1 MAVGDEFSAS
11 NYLCVR
17 PSTKEFRMKISF
29 VVQDL
34 VGQGVQYA
42 TAIIAREFARCGWD
56 VEILVSPVHDDKIA
70 QGGKSFE
77 LPDSIKL
84 SYMPNRRGSRNGW
97 FMRKYLKTCGSDFVI
112 AESGIYSWC
121 IRWASL
127 GIAKKNLPKLVQV
140 VHGNEYMLSGWAL
153 LKYRIKSWFHYRNF
167 TALFFVNLQ
176 SELNFRAMCGFLK
189 KLRIGTVNNA
199 CIDSVANSKYKLSPQ
214 HPWLVKKECC
224 TLVTAG
230 SYTPGKCHLMLLEAM
245 RRVVAER
252 RVRLLIFG
260 RGYLEPQ
267 YHDFIAKY
275 GLEDSVSIAGFT
287 DQLQAEI
294 KASDGLISPSDY
306 ESFGITLVEAL
317 ACGKPVISTDALY
330 GPREILADGKFGRL
344 VPVNDSAAMAQA
356 IIDCAD
362 GKIPVAP
369 DESWKR
375 YTIEAIMEKYL
386 NGIGVI

>member
-1 MAVGDEFSAS
+1 
-11 NYLCVR
+11 
-17 PSTKEFRMKISF
+17 MKITF

-42 TAIIAREFARCGWD
+42 TAIIAREFARRGWD

-77 LPDSIKL
+77 LPNSIKL

-97 FMRKYLKTCGSDFVI
+97 FMRKYLKTCGSDFLI

-121 IRWASL
+121 IRWASF
-127 GIAKKNLPKLVQV
+127 GIAKRKLPKLVQV
-140 VHGNEYMLSGWAL
+140 VHGNLFPCHGWSL
-153 LKYRIKSWFHYRNF
+153 VCSRIKHWFHYVKF
-167 TALFFVNLQ
+167 TALFFVNAR
-176 SELNFRAMCGFLK
+176 SEANFRSMCGALK
-189 KLRIGTVNNA
+189 NLRTGAVNNA
-199 CIDSVANSKYKLSPQ
+199 CVDSVALSKYKLPPR

-245 RRVVAER
+245 RYVVAKR

-267 YHDFIAKY
+267 YHDFIKKY
-275 GLEDSVSIAGFT
+275 GLEDSISIAGFT

-306 ESFGITLVEAL
+306 ESFGITIVEAL
-317 ACGKPVISTDALY
+317 ACGKPVISTDAPY
-330 GPREILADGKFGRL
+330 GPREILVDGKYGRL
-344 VPVNDSAAMAQA
+344 VPMNDSVAMAQA

-375 YTIEAIMEKYL
+375 YTIESVMEKYL
-386 NGIGVI
+386 KGMGLTHETKVDTTRPYIRAK

>member
-1 MAVGDEFSAS
+1 
-11 NYLCVR
+11 
-17 PSTKEFRMKISF
+17 MKISF

-42 TAIIAREFARCGWD
+42 TAIIAREFARRGWE

-97 FMRKYLKTCGSDFVI
+97 FMRKHLKTCGSDFVS

-140 VHGNEYMLSGWAL
+140 VHGNEYMLSGWSL
-153 LKYRIKSWFHYRNF
+153 LKYRFKSLFHYRNF
-167 TALFFVNLQ
+167 TTLFFVNRQ
-176 SELNFRAMCGFLK
+176 SELNFSAMCGFLK
-189 KLRIGTVNNA
+189 NLRTGTVNNA
-199 CIDSVANSKYKLSPQ
+199 CVDSVANSKYKLPPQ

-245 RRVVAER
+245 RRVTAER

-267 YHDFIAKY
+267 YHDFIKKY
-275 GLEDSVSIAGFT
+275 DLEDSVSIAGFT

-294 KASDGLISPSDY
+294 KASDGLISSSDY
-306 ESFGITLVEAL
+306 ESFGITIVEAL
-317 ACGKPVISTDALY
+317 TCGKPVISTDAPY
-330 GPREILADGKFGRL
+330 GPREILADGNYGRL
-344 VPVNDSAAMAQA
+344 VPVNDPEAMAQA

-375 YTIEAIMEKYL
+375 YTIEAVMEKYL
-386 NGIGVI
+386 KGMGLTP

>member
-1 MAVGDEFSAS
+1 
-11 NYLCVR
+11 
-17 PSTKEFRMKISF
+17 MKVSF
-29 VVQDL
+29 VVQDFAAC
-34 VGQGVQYA
+34 QGVDYA
-42 TAIIAREFARCGWD
+42 TAIMARAFSERGWD
-56 VEILVSPVHDDKIA
+56 VDVVVSQVHKDYLLE
-70 QGGKSFE
+70 GKKPFP
-77 LPDSIKL
+77 LPDAIRL
-84 SYMPNRRGSRNGW
+84 IYMPSRRGSRNGW
-97 FMRKYLKTCGSDFVI
+97 FMRKYLKTCRSDFVI

-127 GIAKKNLPKLVQV
+127 GIAKKRLPKLVQV
-140 VHGNEYMLSGWAL
+140 VHGNEYMVSGLSL
-153 LKYRIKSWFHYRNF
+153 LKYRFKSWFHYRNF
-167 TALFFVNLQ
+167 TTLFFVNRQ
-176 SELNFRAMCGFLK
+176 SELNFRAMCVFLK

-199 CIDSVANSKYKLSPQ
+199 CVDSVACSKYKLPPK
-214 HPWLVKKECC
+214 HPWLINKDCC

-245 RRVVAER
+245 RRVTAQR

-287 DQLQAEI
+287 DQLPAEI

-306 ESFGITLVEAL
+306 ESFGITIVEAL
-317 ACGKPVISTDALY
+317 ACGKPVISTDAPY
-330 GPREILADGKFGRL
+330 GPREILADGKYGRL

-375 YTIEAIMEKYL
+375 YTIEAVMDKYL
-386 NGIGVI
+386 KGMGINP

>member
-1 MAVGDEFSAS
+1 
-11 NYLCVR
+11 
-17 PSTKEFRMKISF
+17 MKISF

-42 TAIIAREFARCGWD
+42 TAIIAREFARRGWD

-121 IRWASL
+121 IRWASF
-127 GIAKKNLPKLVQV
+127 GIPKRKLPKLVQV
-140 VHGNEYMLSGWAL
+140 DHGDEDMLTGWSL
-153 LKYRIKSWFHYRNF
+153 FKYRFKNWFHYRNF
-167 TALFFVNLQ
+167 TALLFVNKQ
-176 SELNFRAMCGFLK
+176 SEVNFNSMCGFLHN
-189 KLRIGTVNNA
+189 LRTGTVNNA
-199 CIDSVANSKYKLSPQ
+199 CMDSVFLEKVQLPPSHEWLISKKCP
-214 HPWLVKKECC
+214 
-224 TLVTAG
+224 TFVTAG
-230 SYTPGKCHLMLLEAM
+230 AYQPYKDHMLILRALKIVKDQE
-245 RRVVAER
+245 RHVRVI
-252 RVRLLIFG
+252 IFG
-260 RGYLEPQ
+260 RGPLEKD
-267 YHDFIAKY
+267 YRKFIDEN
-275 GLEDSVSIAGFT
+275 GLADYASVGGFT
-287 DQLQAEI
+287 DRLPAEI
-294 KASDGLISPSDY
+294 KASDGFVLSSNW
-306 ESFGITLVEAL
+306 ESFGIVLAEGL
-317 ACGKPVISTDALY
+317 ACRVPCIATDAPY

>member
-1 MAVGDEFSAS
+1 
-11 NYLCVR
+11 
-17 PSTKEFRMKISF
+17 MKISF

-42 TAIIAREFARCGWD
+42 TTIVAREFARRGWD
-56 VEILVSPVHDDKIA
+56 VEVLVSPVHDDKIA

-77 LPDSIKL
+77 LPDPIKL

-140 VHGNEYMLSGWAL
+140 VHGNEDMFSGWAL
-153 LKYRIKSWFHYRNF
+153 LKYRLKGWFHYRNF
-167 TALFFVNLQ
+167 TALFFVNRQ

-189 KLRIGTVNNA
+189 NLRIGTVNNA
-199 CIDSVANSKYKLSPQ
+199 CMDSVARSKYKLPPQ
-214 HPWLVKKECC
+214 HPWLIKKECC

-245 RRVVAER
+245 RNVVAKR

-267 YHDFIAKY
+267 YHDFIEKH
-275 GLEDSVSIAGFT
+275 GLDDFVSIAGFT

-294 KASDGLISPSDY
+294 NASDGLISPSDE
-306 ESFGITLVEAL
+306 ESFGITIVEAL
-317 ACGKPVISTDALY
+317 ACGKPVISTDAPY
-330 GPREILADGKFGRL
+330 GPREILSEGKYGRL
-344 VPVNDSAAMAQA
+344 VPMNDSVSMAQA

-362 GKIPVAP
+362 GRVPIAP

-375 YTIEAIMEKYL
+375 YTIETVMEKYL
-386 NGIGVI
+386 KGMGLEEDVL